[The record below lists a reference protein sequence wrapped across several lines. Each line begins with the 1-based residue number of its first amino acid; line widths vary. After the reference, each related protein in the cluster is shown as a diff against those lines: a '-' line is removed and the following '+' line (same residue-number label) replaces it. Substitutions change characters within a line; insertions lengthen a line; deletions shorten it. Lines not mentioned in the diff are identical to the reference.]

1 MADVGLFDG
10 IWRDLTGRGMF
21 GGKFQIR
28 LILQPVVALLLGIR
42 FGIRD
47 AKQGKDDPFFM
58 SLVHAGHHDRWPIL
72 KQGLRD
78 AIVPLC
84 VAFVLDAILQQMI
97 LGHVRLLGAVVV
109 GSLLVFLP
117 FVIGRGLGHRIWRHG
132 HHTRQIPHSP

>member
-1 MADVGLFDG
+1 MAQVGLFDG

-21 GGKFQIR
+21 GGRFQIR
-28 LILQPVVALLLGIR
+28 LILQPLVALLLGIR

-58 SLVHAGHHDRWPIL
+58 SLVRAEHGRWPIL

-78 AIVPLC
+78 AAVPLC
-84 VAFVLDAILQQMI
+84 VAFVLDGILQHLI
-97 LGHVRLLGAVVV
+97 LGHVRLIGAVVV

-117 FVIGRGLGHRIWRHG
+117 FVIGRGLGHRIWTHG
-132 HHTRQIPHSP
+132 HQVRQIPHTP

>member
-28 LILQPVVALLLGIR
+28 LILQPLVALLLGAR
-42 FGIRD
+42 LGIRD
-47 AKQGKDDPFFM
+47 AKQGKADPFFM
-58 SLVHAGHHDRWPIL
+58 SLVHGGSARWPIL

-84 VAFVLDAILQQMI
+84 VALVLDGILQHLI
-97 LGHVRLLGAVVV
+97 LGHVRPLGAVVV

-117 FVIGRGLGHRIWRHG
+117 FVVGRGLSHRIWTHG
-132 HHTRQIPHSP
+132 HHTGQIPHTP